1 MRLVERDEHVRYL
14 DGLLEECR
22 GRRGH
27 VVVLDGPVTTGK
39 TELLR
44 VFTERASSDVVVLR
58 ATCSRAERT
67 LPLGVVTQLL
77 HSAGLPLDIADRA
90 AQLLKEGAAS
100 DALSRTRPDTV
111 EPEAVRIFQ
120 GLGVVLL
127 DLAAKTPVLIAV
139 DDVQHADE
147 ASLHCLLHIVRR
159 IGSARILAV
168 LTEDAELGAQH
179 SPFRAELRRQSQFH
193 RLRLAPLTRAGVA
206 EVLRGRHSGH
216 SFEPEE
222 TAPPQPPEG
231 RPALWDVDD
240 FFRISGGNPL
250 LLHALIE
257 DHDIAGEVR
266 AQGYGL
272 ALLNCLYRDKPAIAH
287 VARALAVLDEE
298 GAVEEL
304 AQLAGADTEAV
315 CRALHDMEA
324 AGLTDNGV
332 FRHPVAR
339 STILDGLQAPDRAAL
354 HRRAAQLMHARG
366 APAMTVAHHLVESK
380 HTQGPWAVRVL
391 LEAADQALLGGR
403 TRLATE
409 CLALA
414 HRSCG
419 DEHERPGIRAR
430 LAQAEWELNPAAA
443 ARHLTPLA
451 AASANGQLGHG
462 DLLVLLRHLLWHGR
476 TGEAKAVL
484 ERIRGARPETDGTPQ
499 AAPARNT
506 ELWLAATHPQLARR
520 HQGPVPSDDG
530 SPTFADPRGDPWL
543 RSAAELAGLL
553 AHGPGEP
560 AADRAERVLDGLGL
574 GLGRTSPWTEEA
586 VQLALLVLISVG
598 RLRSAD
604 GQCVNLLAEA
614 GPREAPVWT
623 AMASATRAEIAVRQG
638 DLAAGA
644 VHARQALTQLPPQA
658 WGVAIGFPLGSLIL
672 AVTRMGDYEEA
683 AKHLTFSATDA
694 MFRSRYGL
702 HYLHARGHYYLA
714 TDHPHAALADFLSCG
729 ELLRTWGLDAAAL
742 IPWRTGAAE
751 AWLRLGN
758 RDQAKRLLHDQL
770 AGAGRD
776 RMRIRGSALRLLA
789 ATGPAARRPE
799 LLSEAL
805 DLLEDCGDRYEQARA
820 LVDLSRSHHQ
830 LEEYRRARMVSRR
843 AWHVAGLCDAGPL
856 TKELLA
862 ATGDLNGPDTA
873 SGSID
878 GIPSLTGSERRVASL
893 AVMGC
898 TNREIA
904 SKLHIT
910 ASTVE
915 QHLTRVYRK
924 LKVKRRKDLP
934 VDLRSDVVKTERA
947 QLDCG

>member
-1 MRLVERDEHVRYL
+1 MRLVERDEHVRAL
-14 DGLLEECR
+14 DGLLDECR

-44 VFTERASSDVVVLR
+44 VFTERAPADVVVLR

-67 LPLGVVTQLL
+67 LPLGVLTQLL
-77 HSAGLPLDIADRA
+77 HSASLPLDIADRA

-100 DALSRTRPDTV
+100 EALPRTRHDSV
-111 EPEAVRIFQ
+111 EPEAVQIFQ
-120 GLGVVLL
+120 GLGAVLL
-127 DLAAKTPVLIAV
+127 DLAGESPVLIAV
-139 DDVQHADE
+139 DDVQHADDS
-147 ASLHCLLHIVRR
+147 SLHCLLHIVRR
-159 IGSARILAV
+159 IGSARIMAV

-179 SPFRAELRRQSQFH
+179 SPFRAELRRQSRFH
-193 RLRLAPLTRAGVA
+193 RLRLAPLTREGVA
-206 EVLRGRHSGH
+206 EVLRDRHSGH
-216 SFEPEE
+216 S
-222 TAPPQPPEG
+222 AG
-231 RPALWDVDD
+231 PADPIPSQQAEQHASPWGVDD

-257 DHDIAGEVR
+257 DHHIAGEAR

-272 ALLNCLYRDKPAIAH
+272 ALLNCLYRDKPVITY
-287 VARALAVLDEE
+287 VARALAVLDTE
-298 GAVEEL
+298 GDVKAL
-304 AQLAGADTEAV
+304 AQLAGADQEAV
-315 CRALHDMEA
+315 GRALHDMEA
-324 AGLTDNGV
+324 AGLTGNGV

-339 STILDGLQAPDRAAL
+339 SAVLDGLQAPDRAAL

-366 APAMTVAHHLVESK
+366 APAATVARHLVESR
-380 HTQGPWAVRVL
+380 HTQGPWAVQVL
-391 LEAADQALLGGR
+391 LEAADHALLGGR
-403 TRLATE
+403 TWFATE

-419 DEHERPGIRAR
+419 DEQERPGIRAR
-430 LAQAEWELNPAAA
+430 LAQAEWELNPSAA

-451 AASANGQLGHG
+451 AAAGAGRLAHA

-476 TGEAKAVL
+476 TSEAQPVL
-484 ERIRGARPETDGTPQ
+484 EQIRSSPETGGTSQ
-499 AAPARNT
+499 AALTRNT

-520 HQGPVPSDDG
+520 HQAPVPADDG
-530 SPTFADPRGDPWL
+530 SAALADPRGDPWL

-553 AHGPGEP
+553 THGPGDP

-586 VQLALLVLISVG
+586 VQLALLGLICAG
-598 RLRSAD
+598 RLRSAAD
-604 GQCVNLLAEA
+604 RCDKLLTEA
-614 GPREAPVWT
+614 DTREAPVRS

-644 VHARQALTQLPPQA
+644 AYARQALTQLPPQA

-672 AVTRMGDYEEA
+672 AATRMGDYEEA
-683 AKHLTFSATDA
+683 AKHLTYSAADG

-714 TDHPHAALADFLSCG
+714 TDHPHAALADFISCG
-729 ELLRTWGLDAAAL
+729 ELMRNWGLDAVAL
-742 IPWRTGAAE
+742 VPWRTGAAE
-751 AWLRLGN
+751 AWIRLGN

-770 AGAGRD
+770 TSAGTD
-776 RMRIRGSALRLLA
+776 RPRLRGSALRLLA
-789 ATGPAARRPE
+789 AAGPTARRPD
-799 LLSEAL
+799 LLTEAL

-820 LVDLSRSHHQ
+820 LVDLNRSYYQ
-830 LEEYRRARMVSRR
+830 MEEYRRARMVFRR
-843 AWHVAGLCDAGPL
+843 AWHVADLCGAGPL

-862 ATGDLNGPDTA
+862 ATGDFNGPETT
-873 SGSID
+873 SGSAD

-904 SKLHIT
+904 GKLHIT

>member
-14 DGLLEECR
+14 DGLLDECR

-67 LPLGVVTQLL
+67 LPLGVLTQLL
-77 HSAGLPLDIADRA
+77 QSASLPLDIADRA
-90 AQLLKEGAAS
+90 AQLLKEGVSS
-100 DALSRTRPDTV
+100 DALPRTHHDTV
-111 EPEAVRIFQ
+111 EPEAVQIFQ

-127 DLAAKTPVLIAV
+127 DLAAETPVLIAV
-139 DDVQHADE
+139 DDVQHADIS
-147 ASLHCLLHIVRR
+147 SLHCLLHIVRR
-159 IGSARILAV
+159 IGSARIMAV

-206 EVLRGRHSGH
+206 EVLRGRPSGR
-216 SFEPEE
+216 SPELE
-222 TAPPQPPEG
+222 DFASPQRPEG
-231 RPALWDVDD
+231 RTSTWDVDD
-240 FFRISGGNPL
+240 FFRVSGGNPL

-257 DHDIAGEVR
+257 DHHIAGEAR

-272 ALLNCLYRDKPAIAH
+272 ALLNCLYRDNPGVAH

-298 GAVEEL
+298 GAVKEL

-315 CRALHDMEA
+315 GRALHDMEA
-324 AGLTDNGV
+324 AGLTNNGV

-339 STILDGLQAPDRAAL
+339 STILDSLQAPDRAAL

-366 APAMTVAHHLVESK
+366 APAMTVARHLVESK

-391 LEAADQALLGGR
+391 LEAADQALFGGR
-403 TRLATE
+403 IRLATE

-419 DEHERPGIRAR
+419 NEQDRPGIRAR
-430 LAQAEWELNPAAA
+430 LTQAEWELNPSAA

-451 AASANGQLGHG
+451 AAARTGQLDHG
-462 DLLVLLRHLLWHGR
+462 DLLILLRHLLWHGR
-476 TGEAKAVL
+476 TGEAETVL
-484 ERIRGARPETDGTPQ
+484 ERIRSARSKTGEAPQ
-499 AAPARNT
+499 AAPSRNT

-520 HQGPVPSDDG
+520 HQGSVPADDG
-530 SPTFADPRGDPWL
+530 SPTLADPRGDPWL
-543 RSAAELAGLL
+543 RSAAELAGLFT
-553 AHGPGEP
+553 HGPGEP
-560 AADRAERVLDGLGL
+560 AADRAERVLDGL

-586 VQLALLVLISVG
+586 VQLALLVLICAG
-598 RLRSAD
+598 RLRSAAD
-604 GQCVNLLAEA
+604 QCERLLAEA
-614 GPREAPVWT
+614 GSREAPLWS

-644 VHARQALTQLPPQA
+644 AHARQALTRLPPQA

-672 AVTRMGDYEEA
+672 ASTRMGDYAEA
-683 AKHLTFSATDA
+683 ARHLTYSATDG
-694 MFRSRYGL
+694 MFQSRYGL

-714 TDHPHAALADFLSCG
+714 TNQPHAALADFISCG
-729 ELLRTWGLDAAAL
+729 ELMRTWDLDATAL
-742 IPWRTGAAE
+742 VPWRTGAAE

-758 RDQAKRLLHDQL
+758 RDQAKRLIHDQL
-770 AGAGRD
+770 AGAGTD
-776 RMRIRGSALRLLA
+776 TPRIRGSALRLLA
-789 ATGPAARRPE
+789 ATGPTARRPD
-799 LLSEAL
+799 LLTEAL

-820 LVDLSRSHHQ
+820 LVDLSRSYHQ
-830 LEEYRRARMVSRR
+830 LEEYRRARMVFRR
-843 AWHVAGLCDAGPL
+843 AWHVANLCDAGPL

-862 ATGDLNGPDTA
+862 ATGDLSSPETA
-873 SGSID
+873 SGSTE
-878 GIPSLTGSERRVASL
+878 GITSLTGSERRVAAL

-934 VDLRSDVVKTERA
+934 VDLRSDVVKDERA

>member
-1 MRLVERDEHVRYL
+1 MRLVERDEHVRSL
-14 DGLLEECR
+14 DGLLDECR

-44 VFTERASSDVVVLR
+44 VFTERASTDVVVLR

-67 LPLGVVTQLL
+67 LPLGVLTQLL
-77 HSAGLPLDIADRA
+77 HSASLPLDIADRA

-100 DALSRTRPDTV
+100 DALPRTHHDTV
-111 EPEAVRIFQ
+111 EPEAVQIFQ
-120 GLGVVLL
+120 GLGAVLL
-127 DLAAKTPVLIAV
+127 DLAAESPVLIAV
-139 DDVQHADE
+139 DDVQHADDS
-147 ASLHCLLHIVRR
+147 SLHCLLHIVRR
-159 IGSARILAV
+159 IGSARIMAV

-206 EVLRGRHSGH
+206 EVLRDRPPGQSVELRD
-216 SFEPEE
+216 
-222 TAPPQPPEG
+222 TVPPQQPDG
-231 RPALWDVDD
+231 PAAPWGVDD

-257 DHDIAGEVR
+257 DHHIAGEAR
-266 AQGYGL
+266 PQGYGL
-272 ALLNCLYRDKPAIAH
+272 ALLNCLYRDKPVITY
-287 VARALAVLDEE
+287 VARALAVLDQE
-298 GAVEEL
+298 GDVKAL

-315 CRALHDMEA
+315 GRALHDMEA

-339 STILDGLQAPDRAAL
+339 STILDGLQAPDRAGL

-366 APAMTVAHHLVESK
+366 APSMTVAHHLVESK
-380 HTQGPWAVRVL
+380 HTQGQWAVQVL

-403 TRLATE
+403 TWFATE

-419 DEHERPGIRAR
+419 NEQERPGIRAR
-430 LAQAEWELNPAAA
+430 LAQAEWELNPSAA

-451 AASANGQLGHG
+451 AAADTGQLAHG

-476 TGEAKAVL
+476 TSEARPVL
-484 ERIRGARPETDGTPQ
+484 ERIRNARPETRDIAQ
-499 AAPARNT
+499 AAPTRNT

-520 HQGPVPSDDG
+520 HQGPAPADDG
-530 SPTFADPRGDPWL
+530 PPTLADPRGDPWL

-553 AHGPGEP
+553 TDGPGDP

-586 VQLALLVLISVG
+586 VQLALLGLICAG
-598 RLRSAD
+598 RLRSAAD
-604 GQCVNLLAEA
+604 QCEKLLAEA
-614 GPREAPVWT
+614 DTREAPVWS

-638 DLAAGA
+638 DLAVGA
-644 VHARQALTQLPPQA
+644 EYARQALTQLPPQA

-683 AKHLTFSATDA
+683 AKHLTYSATDG
-694 MFRSRYGL
+694 MFQSRYGL

-714 TDHPHAALADFLSCG
+714 TDHPHAALADFISCG
-729 ELLRTWGLDAAAL
+729 ELMRSWGLDAAAL
-742 IPWRTGAAE
+742 VPWRTGAAE

-770 AGAGRD
+770 TSAGAD
-776 RMRIRGSALRLLA
+776 RPRIRGSALRLLA
-789 ATGPAARRPE
+789 ATGPTARRPD
-799 LLSEAL
+799 LLTEAL

-820 LVDLSRSHHQ
+820 LVDLNRSYYQ
-830 LEEYRRARMVSRR
+830 LEEYRRARMVFRR
-843 AWHVAGLCDAGPL
+843 AWHVADLCDAGPL

-862 ATGDLNGPDTA
+862 ATGDCNNPDTA
-873 SGSID
+873 SGSTD